1 MIIHADMDA
10 FYASVEIRERP
21 ELADKPVAV
30 GGSAQGRGVISA
42 ANYVARRYGVHS
54 ALPTITAKR
63 RCPQLILLPGRMS
76 YYAEVSQQ
84 IRRIF
89 ERFTPLIEPLSL
101 DEAFLD
107 VTHSEK
113 LFGPAQA
120 IGRQIKQAIKS
131 ELDLVV
137 SIGIASNKFIAKIAS
152 DIDKPDGFV
161 YVAPNQAQAFLDPLP
176 VKRIWG
182 VGKTTEQHLQQL
194 GIYTVRDLR
203 VQSREAL
210 VQQFGEHGA
219 HLWQLAQGIDHRPV
233 ISEYDAKSIS
243 HEITFP
249 KNINDKH
256 VLLSVLL
263 QLTEQVAARLRQ
275 QQYQG
280 RTVHLKIRYGDFT
293 TLTRSHT
300 MDHPSNVTRDLW
312 QTVKSVF
319 LNKLP
324 EKLPPVRLLGMG
336 VSGFDH
342 DESEIGRQQDLFA
355 PDPLKEQQ
363 IDKITDTVNQ
373 RFGSKA
379 LRRGRIMK

>member
-30 GGSAQGRGVISA
+30 GGSAEGRGVISA

-63 RCPQLILLPGRMS
+63 RCPQLILLPGRMNF
-76 YYAEVSQQ
+76 YAEVSQQ

-120 IGRQIKQAIKS
+120 IGRQIKQAIQS
-131 ELDLVV
+131 ELNLVV
-137 SIGIASNKFIAKIAS
+137 SIGIAPNKFIAKIAS

-161 YVAPNQAQAFLDPLP
+161 YVAPNQIQAFLDPLP

-203 VQSREAL
+203 LQSRETL

-219 HLWQLAQGIDHRPV
+219 HLWELAHGIDHRPV

-243 HEITFP
+243 HEVTFP
-249 KNINDKH
+249 KNIKDKH

-275 QQYQG
+275 QAYQG

-300 MDHPSNVTRDLW
+300 MDHASNVTRELW
-312 QTVKSVF
+312 QTVKTVF

-324 EKLPPVRLLGMG
+324 AKLPPVRLLGMG

-342 DESEIGRQQDLFA
+342 DESDIGRQQDLFA
-355 PDPLKEQQ
+355 PDPVKEQQ
-363 IDKITDTVNQ
+363 IDKITDAVNQ

-379 LRRGRIMK
+379 LRRGRVVK